1 MSEII
6 KPMPQVLH
14 QPIKTFEIIVYIKGW
29 LEGTLDDWPPKIQD
43 TIYEALERKSKEV
56 ELPLVIIHSRCDVD
70 QGEAVDGSQDRPY
83 IHIIASE
90 VVAMDNRVI
99 QGQGEMNTLIND
111 IISGKRLVN

>member
-1 MSEII
+1 MSQIL
-6 KPMPQVLH
+6 KPMIH
-14 QPIKTFEIIVYIKGW
+14 QPVRTFEIVVYIQGW
-29 LEGTLDDWPPKIQD
+29 LEGTLKDWPPNIQD
-43 TIYEALERKSKEV
+43 RIMEALEKKSKEV
-56 ELPLVIIHSRCDVD
+56 ELPLVIIHSMCDVD
-70 QGEAVDGSQDRPY
+70 HGEAQDGSQDRPY